1 MRQACIIIMAILL
14 MSVIWSCR
22 SVRYVPVETVS
33 SDTVYLNRVKLDSV
47 YVMDSVFIDR
57 AGDTIREWRYR
68 YIYKYK
74 DRIDTV
80 YVAKTDSVQVP
91 YPVEVVEYKTPQWC
105 WWTLGG
111 IALLLVPYIVKL
123 INKLKG
129 LGFLI

>member
-1 MRQACIIIMAILL
+1 MSAIC
-14 MSVIWSCR
+14 SCR
-22 SVRYVPVETVS
+22 SVRYVPVETVR

-47 YVMDSVFIDR
+47 YVRDSVFIDR
-57 AGDTIREWRYR
+57 AGDTIRELRYR

-111 IALLLVPYIVKL
+111 VALLLVPYIVKL

-129 LGFLI
+129 LGFLKI